1 MVVGRGSVSCFRV
14 ASRNTLLTAWRRYF
28 ASVDKSE
35 ERTEVKDGTDIKRSG
50 FAKAFEKFQGFGT
63 GSENTEQ
70 CHHSFAT
77 LLRNSKFIQLGN
89 PEGKIVIGKI
99 FHILKDDLYI
109 DFGGKF
115 HCVCTRPQ
123 RNGNDY
129 VRGAKVR
136 LRLHELE
143 LSSRFLG
150 SNKDLTLL
158 EADATL
164 LGLVWSPV
172 QESLQKQ
179 IST

>member
-77 LLRNSKFIQLGN
+77 LLRNSKFIQLGTTRD
-89 PEGKIVIGKI
+89 
-99 FHILKDDLYI
+99 LKDYRTSRKLVKHDIRTSKRMYEKKL
-109 DFGGKF
+109 
-115 HCVCTRPQ
+115 TE
-123 RNGNDY
+123 NDKINMTTFVEPRSVY
-129 VRGAKVR
+129 DYT
-136 LRLHELE
+136 
-143 LSSRFLG
+143 S
-150 SNKDLTLL
+150 
-158 EADATL
+158 
-164 LGLVWSPV
+164 
-172 QESLQKQ
+172 
-179 IST
+179 